1 MSQKGRSFE
10 ETQRDLNPHRDE
22 DVRRAAESVA
32 GQLYQKGV
40 DVSADEDADLL
51 ASLLSAVER
60 FEAAVAA
67 HGGDSM
73 INTPDSKRPENRAF
87 VVPQRRG
94 DESLEAYVTRVNAA
108 ADGLGGGDNVS
119 SGGANDA
126 RTLEGLA
133 ADEG

>member
-10 ETQRDLNPHRDE
+10 ETQRDLNPHREE
-22 DVRRAAESVA
+22 DVRRAAEGVA

-40 DVSADEDADLL
+40 DVSSDEDADLL

-60 FEAAVAA
+60 VESAVAA
-67 HGGDSM
+67 RGGDSM

-87 VVPQRRG
+87 VVPQRHG

-108 ADGLGGGDNVS
+108 ADDLGGGNPS
-119 SGGANDA
+119 AGGANDV
-126 RTLEGLA
+126 RE
-133 ADEG
+133 DVEE